1 MAIDIKLP
9 PSEGVESA
17 DIAELYV
24 SEGDMIEKDQAI
36 CQIET
41 GKATLD
47 VPSPQAG
54 KIVKIHIKAGQSIP
68 VGATLISLE
77 SAAGEKSAPAQEKPA
92 APEKKGEKAETK
104 PESTQA

>member
-1 MAIDIKLP
+1 MPIDIKLP

-17 DIAELYV
+17 DIAEVYI
-24 SEGDMIEKDQAI
+24 SEGDVLEKDQAI

-41 GKATLD
+41 GKATID

-54 KIVKIHIKAGQSIP
+54 KVVKIHIKPGQSVP

-77 SAAGEKSAPAQEKPA
+77 GAAA
-92 APEKKGEKAETK
+92 APEKKPAAPARQEEKPAPRKE
-104 PESTQA
+104 